1 MAFLSETNN
10 LLKIEDILPFFTQ
23 FTLIDDFK
31 EEICNA
37 LEEYNQRIKELKY
50 EMEEETRSADLIRR
64 DIKLLRNK
72 CVPLPSCFSIPSP
85 SRYRSLSFS
94 ILYSCFRLLQL
105 VGRNPFATFCFTLL
119 HLCLPFFFFPL
130 LFHSFPLMGLPSSF
144 SPLFSPFLSLPAPFH
159 THQHY
164 LFIRYGFVA
173 HNQMCDICDYP
184 VLTRVFYLFTCLHV
198 YHADCLKREVRD
210 LFIK

>member
-37 LEEYNQRIKELKY
+37 LEEYNQRIKELKS
-50 EMEEETRSADLIRR
+50 EMDEATRSADLIRR

-72 CVPLPSCFSIPSP
+72 CVPFPSCFSIPSP
-85 SRYRSLSFS
+85 SPSRYRSISFS

-105 VGRNPFATFCFTLL
+105 VCRTPFATFCFTLL

-130 LFHSFPLMGLPSSF
+130 LFHSFPLPSTHGSSF
-144 SPLFSPFLSLPAPFH
+144 LFLSFIFSLPFPPCSLSHPPTIFSSGMDLLH
-159 THQHY
+159 TTKCAIFVII
-164 LFIRYGFVA
+164 LF
-173 HNQMCDICDYP
+173 
-184 VLTRVFYLFTCLHV
+184 
-198 YHADCLKREVRD
+198 
-210 LFIK
+210 